1 MVTGQLW
8 SWVQREMILS
18 SLTLRLSGLV
28 EAVQVRAGILVI
40 PWKSTRQG
48 NCIFCFFTLLCSVT
62 QESKP
67 SCGASP
73 GLACPMLSRILWGR
87 SR

>member
-40 PWKSTRQG
+40 PWKST
-48 NCIFCFFTLLCSVT
+48 
-62 QESKP
+62 
-67 SCGASP
+67 
-73 GLACPMLSRILWGR
+73 
-87 SR
+87 